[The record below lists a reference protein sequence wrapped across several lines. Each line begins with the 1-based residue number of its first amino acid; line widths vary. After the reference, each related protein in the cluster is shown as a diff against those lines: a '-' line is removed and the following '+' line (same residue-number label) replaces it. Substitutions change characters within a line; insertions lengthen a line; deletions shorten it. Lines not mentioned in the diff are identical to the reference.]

1 MSLRIKRDTVKALHL
16 EEKCSN
22 SICKNSSSNIFSLHH
37 LLPTYTYATVVVVAA
52 AVAVPDG
59 CKLAMHRVRKPS
71 NSYRHIWQL
80 ASSSDCLHVL
90 VHSAAQVQSDL
101 QAPTTTTTTV
111 VKRVRVYYVS
121 AALACEF
128 LETRYVASRQEAR

>member
-1 MSLRIKRDTVKALHL
+1 MDLRIKRDTVKALHL

-22 SICKNSSSNIFSLHH
+22 SICKNSSSNIFTTTSS
-37 LLPTYTYATVVVVAA
+37 TYTYATVVVVSAA
-52 AVAVPDG
+52 VAVAVPDG

-90 VHSAAQVQSDL
+90 VHTAAQVQSDL
-101 QAPTTTTTTV
+101 QAPATTTTV

-128 LETRYVASRQEAR
+128 LETR

>member
-1 MSLRIKRDTVKALHL
+1 MGLRIKRDTVKALHL

-22 SICKNSSSNIFSLHH
+22 SICKNSSSNIFSTSS
-37 LLPTYTYATVVVVAA
+37 TYTYATVVVVAA

-101 QAPTTTTTTV
+101 QAPTTTTTV

-128 LETRYVASRQEAR
+128 LETR

>member
-22 SICKNSSSNIFSLHH
+22 SICKNSSSNIFTTSS
-37 LLPTYTYATVVVVAA
+37 TYATVVVVAA

-101 QAPTTTTTTV
+101 QAPTTTV

-128 LETRYVASRQEAR
+128 LETR

>member
-22 SICKNSSSNIFSLHH
+22 SICKNSSSNIFTTSS
-37 LLPTYTYATVVVVAA
+37 TYATVVVVAA

-90 VHSAAQVQSDL
+90 VHSSAEVQSDL
-101 QAPTTTTTTV
+101 QAPTTTTTV

-128 LETRYVASRQEAR
+128 LETR